1 MVCLCAIIL
10 SLRARSLQFCK
21 LPHTRASVHDTA
33 TTDLQRAPVPNA
45 DPRAVLTVP
54 RAIRSLSVE
63 PLAQG
68 TQPTGRLAP
77 LVRPDMPSALAIRP
91 QLPTPDTPMDIL
103 VDPGP
108 IIQMDR
114 RSCICGPR
122 PPPALA
128 HPRTG
133 TTNGHHERGHSPP
146 LPMSGTG
153 RYHAP
158 SLASPEQ
165 PSSPLGPTRGTPS
178 GSSICCPTWHS
189 LNQSASDPRPLP
201 ASDNAT
207 DMSIAT
213 GPNAPGPIIGT
224 PAWPRPHVS
233 LSTTEATPTPPSTA
247 GGGHGPLWP
256 FAPSPDLPRAWAPGI
271 LLAGPG
277 TALPARPPYPLPPH
291 GLGHPTPPAASA
303 LSRPSPPFAIPRAGL

>member
-1 MVCLCAIIL
+1 M
-10 SLRARSLQFCK
+10 RS
-21 LPHTRASVHDTA
+21 P
-33 TTDLQRAPVPNA
+33 PP
-45 DPRAVLTVP
+45 
-54 RAIRSLSVE
+54 
-63 PLAQG
+63 
-68 TQPTGRLAP
+68 
-77 LVRPDMPSALAIRP
+77 PS
-91 QLPTPDTPMDIL
+91 
-103 VDPGP
+103 
-108 IIQMDR
+108 
-114 RSCICGPR
+114 PR
-122 PPPALA
+122 PPA
-128 HPRTG
+128 
-133 TTNGHHERGHSPP
+133 NGHHERAPRTRALPAPP
-146 LPMSGTG
+146 NVRHRAIP
-153 RYHAP
+153 RHQPPPHAP

-165 PSSPLGPTRGTPS
+165 PSSPLGPTRGTSS

-213 GPNAPGPIIGT
+213 GPNAPGPIIDT

-291 GLGHPTPPAASA
+291 GLGHPTPPATSA